1 MKDIWYGDNRDLIK
15 WGVLL
20 TLADQHRIGR
30 ILQVAYFR
38 PSVWP
43 TIEIDGV
50 EHPLPAAVVEH
61 FRDFRSIARLPKGG
75 KSLEILPIEV
85 PFVDRG
91 KYLSAVIDT
100 ILESPA
106 PSIVF
111 LDPDTGLQP
120 PRPSMEHILE
130 SELAAIWACLR
141 ESDVLVLYQHQTNRN
156 STPWIE
162 PKRVQFERAI
172 GIAPGSERLGSG
184 AAARDVVFFIATK
197 ILP

>member
-20 TLADQHRIGR
+20 TLADQYRIGR

-50 EHPLPAAVVEH
+50 EHPLPAEVVEH
-61 FRDFRSIARLPKGG
+61 FRDFRTIARLPKGRR
-75 KSLEILPIEV
+75 SLEILPIEV
-85 PFVDRG
+85 PFVDRDR
-91 KYLSAVIDT
+91 YLSAVIDT

-120 PRPSMEHILE
+120 LRPSMEHILE
-130 SELAAIWACLR
+130 SELTAIWDRMR
-141 ESDVLVLYQHQTNRN
+141 ESDILVLYQHQTNRAGA
-156 STPWIE
+156 PWIE
-162 PKRVQFERAI
+162 PKRAQFEQAI
-172 GIAPGSERLGSG
+172 GIAPGSARLASG
-184 AAARDVVFFIATK
+184 AAARDVVFFIASK
-197 ILP
+197 IMP

>member
-38 PSVWP
+38 PSIWP

-50 EHPLPAAVVEH
+50 AHPLPAEVVEH
-61 FRDFRSIARLPKGG
+61 FRDFRTIARLPKGPR
-75 KSLEILPIEV
+75 SLEILPIEV
-85 PFVDRG
+85 PFVDRDR
-91 KYLSAVIDT
+91 YLSAVIDA

-130 SELAAIWACLR
+130 SELTAIWDRMR
-141 ESDVLVLYQHQTNRN
+141 ESDVLVFYQHKTNR
-156 STPWIE
+156 TGAPWID
-162 PKRVQFERAI
+162 PKRAQFERAI
-172 GIAPGSERLGSG
+172 GIAPGSARLAGG
-184 AAARDVVFFIATK
+184 AAARDAVFFIAPK